1 MAERNLSEAEAY
13 RLLESAGI
21 RVVPHRVVA
30 TADEWTST
38 QPPSGQERSSRAAEF
53 GFPVVLKIAS
63 ADILHKSKIG
73 GVEIDLKTPD
83 EVKAAFE
90 RIMANTHRAAPEA
103 KIDGCLVSARAP
115 RGLAEVIVG
124 TTLDAEFG
132 QVVMFGAGGEFAEV
146 LKCVEFR
153 SLPVSTAAAR
163 QMVEKIQA
171 RMGASAGWRRV
182 DPAVPAELVRRFS
195 ELVQAHPEIVSMDI
209 NPAIVY
215 EDRYVVVDAKGTV
228 RSGPFDRAGARM
240 GVVGK

>member
-1 MAERNLSEAEAY
+1 M
-13 RLLESAGI
+13 
-21 RVVPHRVVA
+21 VA
-30 TADEWTST
+30 TPDELTSAE
-38 QPPSGQERSSRAAEF
+38 PPSGQERSSRAAEF

-90 RIMANTHRAAPEA
+90 RIMANVRREAPEA

-132 QVVMFGAGGEFAEV
+132 RVVMFGAGGEFAEV
-146 LKCVEFR
+146 LKCV
-153 SLPVSTAAAR
+153 
-163 QMVEKIQA
+163 
-171 RMGASAGWRRV
+171 
-182 DPAVPAELVRRFS
+182 ELVRRFS